1 MEYIVKAK
9 TNFRNK
15 SVANNVD
22 IYIPVPNDIKS
33 PQFKAIQGT
42 TKYIPDQD
50 HILWNIKQFQ
60 GQTELNMRA
69 SFNVPT
75 IRILDTEK
83 FLKKPI
89 IVKFEIP
96 YFTISGIQVRYLKVS
111 EKSDY
116 KALPWVRYIT
126 QNGEYHIR
134 MI

>member
-1 MEYIVKAK
+1 MIWVEVTREQQTPTKIEYIVKAK

-42 TKYIPDQD
+42 AKYIPDQD

-69 SFNVPT
+69 SFSVPT
-75 IRILDTEK
+75 IRI
-83 FLKKPI
+83 
-89 IVKFEIP
+89 
-96 YFTISGIQVRYLKVS
+96 GIRI
-111 EKSDY
+111 
-116 KALPWVRYIT
+116 W
-126 QNGEYHIR
+126 
-134 MI
+134 